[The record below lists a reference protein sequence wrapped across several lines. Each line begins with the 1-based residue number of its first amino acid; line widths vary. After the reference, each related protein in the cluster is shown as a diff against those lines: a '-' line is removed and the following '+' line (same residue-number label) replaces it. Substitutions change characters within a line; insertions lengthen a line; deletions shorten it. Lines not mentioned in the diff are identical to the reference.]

1 MRGCQ
6 CGDFGGQLLSW
17 ECNKRRKRGETTI
30 LYPFLLF
37 FFWYFIIGIF
47 CMATFVSGLFF
58 IGALFPK
65 KGREVKQLVSRF
77 IFFQYLYWDLSNRT
91 VFNGTFFDVLGM

>member
-30 LYPFLLF
+30 LYPFLF
-37 FFWYFIIGIF
+37 GIF
-47 CMATFVSGLFF
+47 
-58 IGALFPK
+58 
-65 KGREVKQLVSRF
+65 LVF
-77 IFFQYLYWDLSNRT
+77 YNWDLLYGDFCLGPLFYWGPFSQEGSGSKT
-91 VFNGTFFDVLGM
+91 TCIVFYIFSVSILGPFQ

>member
-37 FFWYFIIGIF
+37 FFGVFYN
-47 CMATFVSGLFF
+47 
-58 IGALFPK
+58 
-65 KGREVKQLVSRF
+65 
-77 IFFQYLYWDLSNRT
+77 WDLLYGD
-91 VFNGTFFDVLGM
+91 FCLGTYFFYWGPFSLFVVLSM

>member
-30 LYPFLLF
+30 LYLFLLF
-37 FFWYFIIGIF
+37 FW
-47 CMATFVSGLFF
+47 LF
-58 IGALFPK
+58 
-65 KGREVKQLVSRF
+65 
-77 IFFQYLYWDLSNRT
+77 YNWDLSYGDFCLGT
-91 VFNGTFFDVLGM
+91 VFLLGPFFPRRVGK